1 MQNSLTIR
9 QELTF
14 RDFLSSTL
22 YYYFSGRLLKRFF
35 LFLSGLTLLSMFPGF
50 ATTSKGIDLA
60 TIISNFAPLLILPL
74 IVTALAFFV
83 CLYIYKRKPFLFDNV
98 SYDFAYWGVV
108 RHGEKT

>member
-1 MQNSLTIR
+1 
-9 QELTF
+9 
-14 RDFLSSTL
+14 
-22 YYYFSGRLLKRFF
+22 
-35 LFLSGLTLLSMFPGF
+35 MFPGF

-108 RHGEKT
+108 RHGEKTEFSKPWRDITKSLLVVCWKYRLPYYSKEYVCKPGRTK